1 MSVKLAALLKGALVS
16 AILFLGLLWIDTVL
30 SRQADMVAQEMFEAN
45 ADRAAVIISE
55 RTNQVAQRLQD
66 IGSVIAYATQQE
78 GSVTQ
83 SFHSFASA
91 SDVLAEHPEMVA
103 IGHFDYAT
111 AQDLDSV
118 IARTNAD
125 PWRDTIGLPP
135 TELRP
140 AGIRDQYVIISS
152 IFPADEVPDGAGLDM
167 LETPRRDTILQA
179 MDLRQPQITPRMDLL
194 TGAPGVVL
202 FVPVY
207 LDPDDPNPAAFVSTA
222 FATDIFLQQL
232 SGLLAPLELELEIHD
247 MGQAAIPGG
256 ALGLETLL
264 TSTAPVSLPEDGE
277 DISLLSFDPDAQAR
291 DINVGGRVWR
301 IMSRPAA
308 GYRAAPNSETTFATT
323 IGILASVLV
332 GVMVYRRSLLTYNL
346 EREVARKTK
355 DLTKAANIL
364 EEERAAAVSL
374 AQRDELTGLLN
385 RRGFEDAAK
394 ELASQCQS
402 HNCSMALV
410 AIDLDGFKGVND
422 TLGHQG
428 GDELLKRV
436 ADHLRDVVPPKSAIG
451 RMGGDEFLVCTIETA
466 EAKAT
471 ELAEAVIEWAKKP
484 QMINGN
490 QIRFGASAGLARA
503 PWLSAKPD
511 GLLVDADLALYNAKG
526 TGKGKVC
533 DFDHALRVQ
542 TETRRA
548 IAEDLQTAFEQDE
561 FVPYFQTQHDGETL
575 EVIGIEALVRWIK
588 QDGTIV
594 PPGDFLPAVEN
605 IGRLQDLDLLV
616 MQKAVDAVRRL
627 EAKGL
632 NVHKLGINV
641 SLPRLRAAG
650 FIESIQALPDMN
662 ARLHLEILE
671 TVFVDDGSAVRDW
684 ALDLLR
690 ESGIG
695 IEVDD
700 FGSGHASVI
709 GLTRLAPDILKID
722 RSLIF
727 PLVESREQQIVIK
740 SIAEIGAALGIR
752 VTAEGVESMEHAN
765 MLRDIGVDI
774 LQGFAFSRPMPEQE
788 LERLLLRKAA

>member
-1 MSVKLAALLKGALVS
+1 MPVQLAALLKGAFVS
-16 AILFLGLLWIDTVL
+16 TFLFVGLFWIDNFLT
-30 SRQADMVAQEMFEAN
+30 RQADQVAQEIFEAN
-45 ADRAAVIISE
+45 ADRATIIISE
-55 RTNQVAQRLQD
+55 RTNQVIERLQD
-66 IGSVIAYATQQE
+66 VGTVIAHATE
-78 GSVTQ
+78 HDGSVTQ
-83 SFHSFASA
+83 SYHSFASEA
-91 SDVLAEHPEMVA
+91 DVLMEHPEMVA
-103 IGHFDYAT
+103 IGHFNYAT
-111 AQDLDSV
+111 ANELETV
-118 IARTNAD
+118 VARDNSD
-125 PWRDTIGLPP
+125 PWRDSIGLPLI
-135 TELRP
+135 EVRP
-140 AGIRDQYVIISS
+140 PGARDQYVILSS
-152 IFPADEVPDGAGLDM
+152 VFPIDEVPDGVGLDM
-167 LETPRRDTILQA
+167 LETPRRDTILRA
-179 MDLRQPQITPRMDLL
+179 MDLRRPQMTQRIELL
-194 TGAPGVVL
+194 NGAPGVVI

-207 LDPDDPNPAAFVSTA
+207 LNAEDAQPAGFVSTA
-222 FATDIFLQQL
+222 FATNIFLRQL
-232 SGLLAPLELELEIHD
+232 SGVLAPLALDIEIHD
-247 MGQAAIPGG
+247 LGHIEAPGST
-256 ALGLETLL
+256 LGLETLL
-264 TSTAPVSLPEDGE
+264 TSTVPMYRSDDTEEVR
-277 DISLLSFDPDAQAR
+277 LLSFDPNAQAR
-291 DINVGGRVWR
+291 NITVGGRIWR
-301 IMSRPAA
+301 IMSRPTA
-308 GYRAAPNSETTFATT
+308 GYSAAPSSEMTFAKMMGVFASLL
-323 IGILASVLV
+323 IGF
-332 GVMVYRRSLLTYNL
+332 MVFRRSQLTSRL
-346 EREVARKTK
+346 EREVALKTK
-355 DLTKAANIL
+355 DLTKAASIL
-364 EEERAAAVSL
+364 EEERAAAVKL

-385 RRGFEDAAK
+385 RRGFEDAADKLVK
-394 ELASQCQS
+394 ECSDPECQV
-402 HNCSMALV
+402 AFI

-436 ADHLRDVVPPKSAIG
+436 AEHLRDVAPAQSAIG
-451 RMGGDEFLVCTIETA
+451 RMGGDEFLVCILETTKD
-466 EAKAT
+466 EAN
-471 ELAEAVIEWAKKP
+471 ELAGSVIAWARRP

-503 PWLSAKPD
+503 AWQSAKLD
-511 GLLVDADLALYNAKG
+511 GLLVDADLALYHAKG
-526 TGKGKVC
+526 SGKGKVC

-548 IAEDLQTAFEQDE
+548 IAEDLQAAFENDE
-561 FVPYFQTQHDGETL
+561 FVPYFQTQHDSETL
-575 EVIGIEALVRWIK
+575 EVVGIEALVRWIK

-594 PPGDFLPAVEN
+594 PPGDFLPAMEN
-605 IGRLQDLDLLV
+605 IGRLQDLDLMV
-616 MQKAVDAVRRL
+616 MQKSVDAVRRL

-632 NVHKLGINV
+632 NVQKLGLNV
-641 SLPRLRAAG
+641 SLPRLKAAG

-722 RSLIF
+722 RNLIF

-774 LQGFAFSRPMPEQE
+774 LQGFAFSRPMPEHD